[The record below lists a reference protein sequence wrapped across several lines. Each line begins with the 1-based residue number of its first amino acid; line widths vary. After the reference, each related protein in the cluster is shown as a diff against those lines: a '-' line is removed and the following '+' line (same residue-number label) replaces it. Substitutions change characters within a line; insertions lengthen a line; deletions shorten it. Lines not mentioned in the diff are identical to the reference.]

1 MDIAVDKQ
9 AEDVLLLD
17 VHSICSYADYFILL
31 TADNR
36 RQTGAILDEMVKQM
50 KEAGVSTH
58 HQEGENDSGWILLD
72 LGDVIVHIFAPEE
85 RAFYHLEE
93 LWSRAVPLVRVQ

>member
-17 VHSICSYADYFILL
+17 VHTICSYADYFVLL

-36 RQTGAILDEMVKQM
+36 RQTAAIMEDMVKQM
-50 KEAGVSTH
+50 KQAEVPSH
-58 HQEGENDSGWILLD
+58 RQEGNSDSGWILLD

-85 RAFYHLEE
+85 RSFYRLEE